1 MVPPPP
7 PPTSS
12 YLETELEK
20 GSHSLPS
27 VEEIRT
33 QGALSGVKNR
43 HSGKNKRTIAF
54 VAILVATIALV
65 VGFTVSAVQNNR
77 KSSSSNTSKSQ
88 DLNKDGVPDVTD
100 DNENDDMERLDQ
112 IHIFLLGSGISS
124 ESDLKDPSKPQYKAV
139 QWIANEDQ
147 SDIPETND
155 YDTAYAFVQRY
166 VMAVFYYALNGPS
179 WSNQLNFLSTALD
192 TCDWNLNIDV
202 KYPPP
207 GTDETNFDFG
217 VSCWDEQAG
226 EYSDVVTYIFISTY
240 FQQHLLLCSGC
251 MLYSLSHFPLNV
263 LATTHSQE
271 QSRRIFTLG
280 NG

>member
-1 MVPPPP
+1 MVPPPL
-7 PPTSS
+7 PPTNL

-27 VEEIRT
+27 VEEART
-33 QGALSGVKNR
+33 QGALNGVKNR

-65 VGFTVSAVQNNR
+65 VGFTVSTVQNNR
-77 KSSSSNTSKSQ
+77 KSSPSNASQSQ
-88 DLNKDGVPDVTD
+88 DLNNDGTPDTSTTD
-100 DNENDDMERLDQ
+100 DMETDDMERLDQ

-124 ESDLKDPSKPQYKAV
+124 ESDLKDPSKPQYLAT
-139 QWIANEDQ
+139 QWIANEDD

-155 YDTAYAFVQRY
+155 YDTSYAFVQRY
-166 VMAVFYYALNGPS
+166 VMAVFYFALNGPS
-179 WSNQLNFLSTALD
+179 WSNQLNFLSVDLD

-202 KYPPP
+202 KDPPP

-226 EYSDVVTYIFISTY
+226 EYSDVVTYIFISTLFSHVLSLLRQQ
-240 FQQHLLLCSGC
+240 FQW
-251 MLYSLSHFPLNV
+251 YSLPL
-263 LATTHSQE
+263 AFHSQE
-271 QSRRIFTLG
+271 QSQRILTIG
-280 NG
+280 NW